1 MKKLTL
7 ALTFALAAAPFS
19 LGAATAPSLSRQL
32 AQDSRPAKPRP
43 AERIVFEH
51 RALSMLLER
60 HVQGELVDYGALN
73 RDRAM
78 LDMYAAKTAMV
89 TPAEMKTWDRAERL
103 AFWINVYNAYTLQL
117 ILDNYDQGSGKRLD
131 SINSL
136 KKGELSAWDQPLIPM
151 AAFHPDGEKQNLTL
165 NQIENRIIR
174 PEFNEPRIH
183 AAVNC
188 AAIGCP
194 PLLGEAF
201 TGAKL
206 EDQLA
211 SQMKAFMAGTSR
223 NQFHKADKK
232 VILSS
237 IFDWYG
243 DDFKTAATGT
253 KRATDLRDYLIAS
266 GPESAGKNA
275 ADRAWIR
282 DAVIEYSEYNWK
294 LNDYGAK

>member
-7 ALTFALAAAPFS
+7 ALTFALAAAPLS
-19 LGAATAPSLSRQL
+19 LGAALVLGPSSPLT
-32 AQDSRPAKPRP
+32 QDSRPVAPKPQ
-43 AERIVFEH
+43 ERIVFEH
-51 RALSMLLER
+51 RAFSSLLER
-60 HVQGELVDYGALN
+60 HVQGEFVDYAALN

-78 LDMYAAKTAMV
+78 LDMYAAKTAKV
-89 TPAEMKTWDRAERL
+89 TPAEMKTWDRAERM

-131 SINSL
+131 TINAI
-136 KKGELSAWDQPLIPM
+136 KKGDVSPWDQAIIPM
-151 AAFHPDGEKQNLTL
+151 PAFHPDGERKSLTL
-165 NQIENRIIR
+165 NQVENSIIR

-206 EDQLA
+206 EAQLA

-232 VILSS
+232 AILSS

-243 DDFKTAATGT
+243 DDFKTEATAA
-253 KRATDLRDYLIAS
+253 KRATDLRDYLIAN
-266 GPESAGKNA
+266 GPESAGKTA

-282 DAVIEYSEYNWK
+282 DATIEFGEYDWK
-294 LNDYGAK
+294 LNDYGGK